1 LFDYMDCKIC
11 LPDCY
16 EENIEAEKIFMVV
29 RDQYIMSGMGGPIAI
44 NQVAIHQAMELYDI
58 EYKRDCFDKVV
69 NVGRKFLN
77 DLNEKQKEKQGQ
89 KK

>member
-1 LFDYMDCKIC
+1 
-11 LPDCY
+11 
-16 EENIEAEKIFMVV
+16 MVV